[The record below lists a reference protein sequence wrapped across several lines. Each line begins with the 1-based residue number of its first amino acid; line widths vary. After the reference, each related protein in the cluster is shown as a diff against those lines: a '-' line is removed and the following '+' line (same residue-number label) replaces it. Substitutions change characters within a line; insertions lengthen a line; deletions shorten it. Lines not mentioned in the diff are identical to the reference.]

1 MMKNVIRKILKE
13 EFNPDDLTSPEINL
27 SPDTELRVAK
37 SKYGWSTYIP
47 EIKKMIGFTINPEAW
62 NLSAGVRE
70 RDVESRGHG
79 SFGDDPHP
87 DFKVYNFLDY
97 TEEAQYFTPYFN
109 PKTKKL
115 NHTSKE
121 EGDYELYDIKDA
133 INSIKI
139 YSEKAEKV
147 TVEFKKNIEKLFADY
162 KQKINNIANNSD
174 FTNESRRI
182 KLVDVDKEGNIKT
195 EEDFEGT
202 KDGWWDQ
209 PYHMMDDLKNK
220 KREI

>member
-47 EIKKMIGFTINPEAW
+47 EIKKTIGFNINPEAW

-97 TEEAQYFTPYFN
+97 TEEGGYFTPYFT

-115 NHTSKE
+115 SHSSEE

-139 YSEKAEKV
+139 YSEEAEKL
-147 TVEFKKNIEKLFADY
+147 TLEFKKNIQKLFADY
-162 KQKINNIANNSD
+162 KQKINNITVNSD
-174 FTNESRRI
+174 FKGEYRRI
-182 KLVDVDKEGNIKT
+182 KLVDVDKDGNLKN
-195 EEDFEGT
+195 EDDFEKTG
-202 KDGWWDQ
+202 DGWRDQ
-209 PYHMMDDLKNK
+209 PYHMMDDLEKK